1 MKKIMMMLAL
11 VGLTTLTANAQK
23 IKKIEGN
30 LSPLKGE
37 KALKIE
43 FKYENMEVGKNLT
56 EEEYI
61 ERKVKEYNE
70 KEAGT
75 GDKWRESWVRDREAR
90 FEPKFIELFNKYTEK
105 IDLEGTKESAS
116 NYTLIVHTYYTEPGF
131 NVGVMR
137 RPAFIHVKYTIVKTG
152 TNDIVAQYDQQK
164 IPGADAMGYDF
175 DTGTRIA
182 ESYAKAGK
190 EFGKL
195 LSKELK

>member
-11 VGLTTLTANAQK
+11 AGLTAFTANAQK
-23 IKKIEGN
+23 MKKVEG
-30 LSPLKGE
+30 SVDPLKGE
-37 KALKIE
+37 EVLKIE
-43 FKYENMEVGKNLT
+43 FRYDDMEVGKNLT

-61 ERKVKEYNE
+61 ERKVEEYNK

-90 FEPKFIELFNKYTEK
+90 FEPKFFELFNKNTEK
-105 IDLEGTKESAS
+105 IGLEGIKEGSA

-137 RPAFIHVKYTIVKTG
+137 RPAFINVKYTIVKSG
-152 TNDIVAQYDQQK
+152 SSDVVAEYDQQK
-164 IPGADAMGYDF
+164 VPGADAMGYDF
-175 DTGTRIA
+175 DTGSRIA

-195 LSKELK
+195 LTKELK

>member
-1 MKKIMMMLAL
+1 MMMLAL

-105 IDLEGTKESAS
+105 IDLEGAKEGAS

-152 TNDIVAQYDQQK
+152 TNDIVVQYDQQK